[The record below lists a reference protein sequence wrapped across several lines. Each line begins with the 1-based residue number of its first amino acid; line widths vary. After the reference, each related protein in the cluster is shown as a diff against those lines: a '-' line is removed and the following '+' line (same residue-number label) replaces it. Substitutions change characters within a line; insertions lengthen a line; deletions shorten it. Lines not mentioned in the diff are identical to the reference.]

1 MSVNQD
7 NLPII
12 EDDLESEFED
22 AKENLPIT
30 FLIKFIK
37 EFDGNRE
44 QLSSYLSD
52 CNRAFELAST
62 GQKSILLD
70 YTLTRITGKAKSA
83 CVNRTFTKWDELKQ
97 YLKTMYQDTKHKS
110 QLLCELT
117 TLKQKPGEHLS
128 AFTARVE
135 TCLKRTINSTTQSH
149 DKGTTADEIQ
159 TQEMILRGKLEMLQD
174 ISLNRYTYFTAPEI
188 SHALRIRD
196 IKTLN
201 EAIAIAKA
209 ELQIQQMVSGQQ
221 SDPKTKSGG
230 KPSTNSNSKSHSNQS
245 ADKTKISCNYCKK
258 LGHSITDCRK
268 RAYNNSKNVN
278 MIDQIKHS
286 NSNGKIPQTCNYCKK
301 PGHVIKDCYKKK
313 NNDKKPNTNSV
324 YSKPKNLNTTSA
336 VAEEEESWD

>member
-1 MSVNQD
+1 MSENQD
-7 NLPII
+7 DRLDV
-12 EDDLESEFED
+12 EDHLDESNFED
-22 AKENLPIT
+22 AIESLPIT

-52 CNRAFELAST
+52 CNRAFELAT
-62 GQKSILLD
+62 VKQKPILLD

-83 CVNRTFTKWDELKQ
+83 CVNRTFTEWKELKQ
-97 YLKTMYQDTKHKS
+97 YLKTMYQDTKHKA

-135 TCLKRTINSTTQSH
+135 TCLKRTINSITQTH
-149 DKGTTADEIQ
+149 DKETTDDETV

-174 ISLNRYTYFTAPEI
+174 ISLNRYTYFTVPEI

-209 ELQIQQMVSGQQ
+209 ELQIQQMISGQQ
-221 SDPKTKSGG
+221 SDPKTKSGT
-230 KPSTNSNSKSHSNQS
+230 KSNANPNSKDLTQVIPSTNQKFLAIIAKNPGILSQIVGNEHITTQR
-245 ADKTKISCNYCKK
+245 IS
-258 LGHSITDCRK
+258 G
-268 RAYNNSKNVN
+268 
-278 MIDQIKHS
+278 
-286 NSNGKIPQTCNYCKK
+286 
-301 PGHVIKDCYKKK
+301 
-313 NNDKKPNTNSV
+313 
-324 YSKPKNLNTTSA
+324 
-336 VAEEEESWD
+336 